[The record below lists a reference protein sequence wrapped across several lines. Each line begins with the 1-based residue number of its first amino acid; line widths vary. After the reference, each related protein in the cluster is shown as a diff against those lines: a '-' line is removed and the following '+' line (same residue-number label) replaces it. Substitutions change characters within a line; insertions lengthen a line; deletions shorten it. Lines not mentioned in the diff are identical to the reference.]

1 MCGRSSLT
9 KTEKE
14 LEERFNATFYSDG
27 LVNYNP
33 LPNYNVAPSHVMPVI
48 TNEDRAHFQAYRWGL
63 IPSWAKDQKIGYKMI
78 NARIETLFE
87 KSTFKMAVAKRRCLI
102 PADGFYEWKKIRGA
116 DGKITKQAY
125 RIQTTDREIFT
136 MAGLWDRW
144 KAPDGQA
151 VFSFTVITQPPNELI
166 KDIHDRMPAILTAKQ
181 EELWLSDDIT
191 PQELVDMIEPYNV
204 EQMKAY
210 PVSNNVGNVRNNS
223 KDLIAEHRPDLSDG
237 SLTLF

>member
-78 NARIETLFE
+78 NARIVLMVFMNGKRYGAQMEKLQSKLTEFRRRTE
-87 KSTFKMAVAKRRCLI
+87 KSLLWQDSGT
-102 PADGFYEWKKIRGA
+102 
-116 DGKITKQAY
+116 DGKLQMGKPC
-125 RIQTTDREIFT
+125 F
-136 MAGLWDRW
+136 L
-144 KAPDGQA
+144 
-151 VFSFTVITQPPNELI
+151 L
-166 KDIHDRMPAILTAKQ
+166 
-181 EELWLSDDIT
+181 LSSHS
-191 PQELVDMIEPYNV
+191 PLMN
-204 EQMKAY
+204 
-210 PVSNNVGNVRNNS
+210 
-223 KDLIAEHRPDLSDG
+223 
-237 SLTLF
+237 